1 MKLFNK
7 VVDISDGITRV
18 YMRANR
24 YIRPVGECKTYF
36 GATIVCDIGD
46 FIQRRIYFFKIYEP
60 NLTYFITAKLRPGDT
75 FVDLGANIGY
85 FSLLASKIV
94 GPAGS
99 VIAVE
104 ASPQTFGLLKA
115 NLDRNHCEN
124 VTALNVAATEKPTF
138 VEIMTLDA
146 TNSGMTQIKLKNERA
161 AGLIEGK
168 PLLDILGDAASKVNF
183 IKIDIERS
191 EAPVLED
198 ILENLDR
205 FAPRLT
211 VVAELQGPG
220 SDRFVKRFRDAGFQA
235 YGMPQNYKIGYF
247 LLRDSLARFGE
258 HSFYVTVPV
267 DQYSTDYNDFVFVRG
282 AGD

>member
-1 MKLFNK
+1 
-7 VVDISDGITRV
+7 
-18 YMRANR
+18 
-24 YIRPVGECKTYF
+24 
-36 GATIVCDIGD
+36 
-46 FIQRRIYFFKIYEP
+46 
-60 NLTYFITAKLRPGDT
+60 LTYFITAKLRPGDT

-115 NLDRNHCEN
+115 NLGRNHCEN

-146 TNSGMTQIKLKNERA
+146 TNGGMTQIKLKNERA

-191 EAPVLED
+191 EAPH
-198 ILENLDR
+198 
-205 FAPRLT
+205 P
-211 VVAELQGPG
+211 
-220 SDRFVKRFRDAGFQA
+220 
-235 YGMPQNYKIGYF
+235 
-247 LLRDSLARFGE
+247 
-258 HSFYVTVPV
+258 
-267 DQYSTDYNDFVFVRG
+267 
-282 AGD
+282 